1 MPFNVGQMQYP
12 PAFDVLKC
20 ALARIQEGLARPWL
34 SDLKEQTRNTKV
46 HRLRLFRTLA
56 MKPVTAELMA
66 AARRRRA
73 LRLRLPLPTG
83 TPSVGK
89 SGSGRFGQG
98 LAQQH
103 AASELAARAPSVV
116 SGLCAIAGP
125 KLMTTMIESW
135 NGDDWETHVG
145 RLLQD
150 RHGAINL
157 QKVPAK
163 HLGDGGLDYY
173 CASEAVIYQCYA
185 VEEPIDVATRSSK
198 QKSKIT
204 ADIGK
209 LCRAGGVAAK
219 LFKPNPISRWI
230 LAVPKHDSQEVNS
243 HAAAKAEEVRKLG
256 LAHIAPDFEILIH
269 DRDDFDDDSWA
280 RRASMRARLRPV
292 ISPATDQEVAD
303 IETSSVD
310 LVDNLR
316 RKLAKR
322 TKATADLE
330 DDVDVAL
337 RSFVEYQNALDFLRA
352 NAPDAHEE
360 IVALTAQRLKRL
372 KLVGAKASE
381 SAANILEVELDNLTA
396 RFKERVPNLDPDTA
410 EQLAFGVVSEWLM
423 RCPLDF
429 A

>member
-1 MPFNVGQMQYP
+1 MAELVAAQPNLRGVIHS
-12 PAFDVLKC
+12 A
-20 ALARIQEGLARPWL
+20 AIRSTHEGLIRPTIL
-34 SDLKEQTRNTKV
+34 GG
-46 HRLRLFRTLA
+46 
-56 MKPVTAELMA
+56 
-66 AARRRRA
+66 RRA
-73 LRLRLPLPTG
+73 LRLRLPFSTG
-83 TPSVGK
+83 ISSVGK
-89 SGSGRFGQG
+89 LGSGQFEQV
-98 LAQQH
+98 LAKQR
-103 AASELAARAPSVV
+103 AASELAIRALAVPEGQSATV
-116 SGLCAIAGP
+116 GPILMMAID
-125 KLMTTMIESW
+125 SW
-135 NGDDWETHVG
+135 NGDDWQIHVG

-150 RHGAINL
+150 RHGEINI

-173 CASEAVIYQCYA
+173 CTSEAVIYQCYA
-185 VEEPIDVATRSSK
+185 VEEPVDVATRSSK

-209 LCRAGGVAAK
+209 ICKVGGVASK
-219 LFKPNPISRWI
+219 LFKSKPVSRWI
-230 LAVPKHDSQEVNS
+230 LAVPKHDSKEVNS

-269 DRDDFDDDSWA
+269 DRDDFDDYSWA

-292 ISPATDQEVAD
+292 VPPATDKDVAD
-303 IETSSVD
+303 IATASID
-310 LVDNLR
+310 LVHNLR

-322 TKATADLE
+322 TKVVDDLE
-330 DDVDVAL
+330 DDVDNAL
-337 RSFVEYQNALDFLRA
+337 KSFVEYQNALDFLRA

-381 SAANILEVELDNLTA
+381 SAANILEVELDNLTTK
-396 RFKERVPNLDPDTA
+396 FKERIPNLDPDTA